1 LEKKKE
7 PTIMASGDATPIVTS
22 VEVGKDPIVT
32 SHPYFMKNVT
42 ETFLDEDA
50 AVNINNSEMASTPS
64 EYE

>member
-1 LEKKKE
+1 
-7 PTIMASGDATPIVTS
+7 MASGDATPIITS

>member
-1 LEKKKE
+1 MKKKNDSE
-7 PTIMASGDATPIVTS
+7 IMASGDAAPKATS
-22 VEVGKDPIVT
+22 AEVGKDPIVT
-32 SHPYFMKNVT
+32 SHPYFMENVS